1 MGYVSLTED
10 LVNKFNDMN
19 SMIKKSSGLKINNLE
34 SRKPKM
40 KRLSKDEFA
49 SFLEDYRFARRE
61 LKDSNLKLSE
71 TDKKLKLLTDKF
83 GEMEGSIMSL
93 QKRNENLLNVLEKK
107 EKLLGYLKAEISIIL
122 EKNEEERKAAL
133 NKSEE
138 QLVNTINS
146 LNSTNADV
154 VLNIKA
160 GIGQISEII
169 NQPNFFKKTE
179 NLNNL
184 KLIIKRLNEL

>member
-10 LVNKFNDMN
+10 LVNKFNDMKSIIN
-19 SMIKKSSGLKINNLE
+19 KSSGLKINNQE

-40 KRLSKDEFA
+40 KRLSKDEFD

-61 LKDSNLKLSE
+61 LKDSNSKLSE

-83 GEMEGSIMSL
+83 GEMEDSIKSL
-93 QKRNENLLNVLEKK
+93 QKRNEDLLNVLEKK
-107 EKLLGYLKAEISIIL
+107 EKLLGYLRAEISIIL
-122 EKNEEERKAAL
+122 EKNEESRKAAQ

-154 VLNIKA
+154 VLNFKA
-160 GIGQISEII
+160 GLRQITDIL
-169 NQPNFFKKTE
+169 NQPSFFKKTE

-184 KLIIKRLNEL
+184 KLITKRLNDL

>member
-61 LKDSNLKLSE
+61 LKDSNSKLSE

>member
-40 KRLSKDEFA
+40 KRLSKDEFE

-83 GEMEGSIMSL
+83 GEMEDSIKSL
-93 QKRNENLLNVLEKK
+93 QKRNENLLSVLEKK

-122 EKNEEERKAAL
+122 EKNEEARKAAQ

-160 GIGQISEII
+160 GIGQIAEIV
-169 NQPNFFKKTE
+169 NQPIFFKKTE

>member
-83 GEMEGSIMSL
+83 GEMEDSIKSL
-93 QKRNENLLNVLEKK
+93 QKRNENLLSVLEKK

-122 EKNEEERKAAL
+122 EKNEEARKAAQ

-160 GIGQISEII
+160 GIGQIAEIV
-169 NQPNFFKKTE
+169 NQPIFFKKTE

>member
-40 KRLSKDEFA
+40 KRLSKDEFE

-61 LKDSNLKLSE
+61 LKDSNSKLSE

-83 GEMEGSIMSL
+83 GEMEDSIKSL
-93 QKRNENLLNVLEKK
+93 QKRNEDLLSILEKK

-122 EKNEEERKAAL
+122 EKNEEARKAAQ

-138 QLVNTINS
+138 QLVNIINS

-154 VLNIKA
+154 VLNMKA
-160 GIGQISEII
+160 GIGQIADIL
-169 NQPNFFKKTE
+169 NQSNFFKKTE

>member
-19 SMIKKSSGLKINNLE
+19 SMIKKSSGLKINNQE

-40 KRLSKDEFA
+40 KRLSKDEFE

-83 GEMEGSIMSL
+83 GEMEDSIKSL
-93 QKRNENLLNVLEKK
+93 QKRNENLLSVLEKK

-122 EKNEEERKAAL
+122 EKNEEARKAAQ

-160 GIGQISEII
+160 GIGQIAEIV
-169 NQPNFFKKTE
+169 NQPIFFKKTE